1 MSSPIGRGAERPTA
15 SLWRDTA
22 GPAPEIPTTALPQH
36 ADVVIIG
43 GGYTGLWTA
52 LHLLRAQPELDVTVL
67 ERTHVG
73 FGASGRN
80 GGWASALFPT
90 SLARVAEHSSRESA
104 LALRRAMIR
113 TVDDVGRWAAEEGI
127 DCDFE
132 KGGTVTIARN
142 RAQVDT
148 LWADVAESHAW
159 GDTDA
164 DLAFL
169 DAEVASE
176 RVRMPGALAGSYTP
190 HCAALHPLK
199 LVHGLARAVLARGG
213 RILEGVT
220 ALSYRQGV
228 VSTDRGVITCDAVVR
243 ATEGFT
249 ARFDAHHRE
258 IMPIYSLMIAT
269 EPLSD
274 AQWQRI
280 GLAQRETFT
289 EQRHVVIYGQRTAD
303 GRLAFGG
310 RGAPY
315 HWDSG
320 VHADFDAH
328 PRVHARLHETLLELF
343 PDLAGVRVTH
353 RWGGALGIP
362 RDYMPFVRFEDGVG
376 EAGGYVGDGVAA
388 SALAG
393 STLADLILGRA
404 TADTALP
411 WVGHR
416 GRDWEPEPLRWL
428 EANGML
434 TGLSVADRR
443 EAATGRPSR
452 IAQALYRFL

>member
-1 MSSPIGRGAERPTA
+1 MPARSSRGAERPVA

-22 GPAPEIPTTALPQH
+22 GSAPEIPTSGLPQH
-36 ADVVIIG
+36 ADVVVIG

-52 LHLLRAQPELDVTVL
+52 LHLLREQPGIDVVVL

-90 SLARVAEHSSRESA
+90 SLERVAEHSSPASA
-104 LALRRAMIR
+104 RDLRRAMIR

-127 DCDFE
+127 DCDFA
-132 KGGTVTIARN
+132 KGGTVTVARN

-148 LWADVAESHAW
+148 LWADVSDAHAW

-164 DLAFL
+164 DLAYL
-169 DAEVASE
+169 DADATDAH
-176 RVRMPGALAGSYTP
+176 VRMAGALAGSYTP

-213 RILEGVT
+213 RILENVS
-220 ALSYRQGV
+220 ALSYTRGV
-228 VSTDRGVITCDAVVR
+228 VSTDHGVITCGNVVR

-274 AQWQRI
+274 AQWERI

-320 VHADFDAH
+320 VDADFDGH
-328 PRVHARLHETLLELF
+328 PRVHAGLHETLLDLF
-343 PDLAGVRVTH
+343 PELAGVRITH

-362 RDYMPFVRFEDGVG
+362 RDYMPFVRFADGVG

-393 STLADLILGRA
+393 RTLADLILGHS

-416 GRDWEPEPLRWL
+416 GRDWEPEPLRWI

-434 TGLSVADRR
+434 AGLSLADRR
-443 EAATGRPSR
+443 EARTGRPSR
-452 IAQALYRFL
+452 IAQTLYRFL